1 MGEVKMSGFKG
12 PHVGLGVLQQVLELE
27 HLCLVV
33 GWLPLHVNEIGVNNL
48 HDQSYQ
54 PT

>member
-1 MGEVKMSGFKG
+1 MREVKMSGFKG
-12 PHVGLGVLQQVLELE
+12 PHVGLGVLHQAFGVE
-27 HLCLVV
+27 HLGLVV
-33 GWLPLHVNEIGVNNL
+33 VRLPLYVNEIGVNNL